1 MTRNVEPQMNQMH
14 ANASI
19 VRSRSAR
26 SGTALLLFPRRLGLE
41 RERPVLLQRLER
53 DRAPCR
59 EHGLDRAEY
68 LAQHGAERLGV
79 LQWHLDERDVL
90 PDDVMDLEDL
100 SLRRERLARRDL
112 AGVLVAPD

>member
-26 SGTALLLFPRRLGLE
+26 SGTALLLFARGLGLE

-53 DRAPCR
+53 DRALCR
-59 EHGLDRAEY
+59 AHGLDRAES
-68 LAQHGAERLGV
+68 LPQQAAERLGI
-79 LQWHLDERDVL
+79 LHAHLDEIAVL
-90 PDDVMDLEDL
+90 PGDVMDLEPL
-100 SLRRERLARRDL
+100 GLRRERLARRDL
-112 AGVLVAPD
+112 P